1 MPLPLNFHALFIK
14 CEHLH
19 YISKYLD
26 ENLKKKKNLNP
37 WANFE
42 EIQLVPNSH
51 QEIAVL
57 DSLIDKTELCELWYL
72 EEY

>member
-1 MPLPLNFHALFIK
+1 MHYLLNVNTSTTFQNTLMRI
-14 CEHLH
+14 
-19 YISKYLD
+19 
-26 ENLKKKKNLNP
+26 LKKKKNLNP